1 MVDIIVGL
9 ARYLYLA
16 FLWLFVI
23 IIIFNLKSQIT
34 IKSKKNKLSNVDK
47 KYVLQVVEGS
57 QINKSL
63 PLDNRDI
70 TVGRSGDNDIVL
82 KDDFVSAKHLKVYR
96 DGKKIYLED
105 LSSTNG
111 TFIKGK
117 RVYGINEI
125 KIGQLFTL
133 GTNGLEVR
141 MG

>member
-1 MVDIIVGL
+1 VVDIIVGL